1 MRWLPWTMLL
11 AIAVGAGAAGLS
23 GEFNPVRTH
32 PHGTAKAAAAERLII
47 KLREPAGAAAA
58 TGAPITAAAVTPEE
72 AQIEAGRQ
80 RVAVLGG
87 GCGLR
92 VRSSRAITARMCCMH
107 LELVV
112 AAE

>member
-1 MRWLPWTMLL
+1 MLL

-23 GEFNPVRTH
+23 GESNPVRTH

-72 AQIEAGRQ
+72 AQIEAGRP
-80 RVAVLGG
+80 RGAGLGRRH
-87 GCGLR
+87 GL
-92 VRSSRAITARMCCMH
+92 
-107 LELVV
+107 LVEKTRTTPPRRPV
-112 AAE
+112 MWLGAGVPS

>member
-1 MRWLPWTMLL
+1 MRWLAWTMLL

-80 RVAVLGG
+80 RVAVLAGRY
-87 GCGLR
+87 GLVLKNTPR
-92 VRSSRAITARMCCMH
+92 LTARVPGVDREAV
-107 LELVV
+107 LR
-112 AAE
+112 